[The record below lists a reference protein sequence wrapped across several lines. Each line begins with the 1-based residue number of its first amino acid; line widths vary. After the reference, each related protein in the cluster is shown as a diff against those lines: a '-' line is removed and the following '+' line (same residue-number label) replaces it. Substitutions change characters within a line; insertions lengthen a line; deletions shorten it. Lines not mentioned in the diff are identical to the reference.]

1 MSRQAG
7 SKAWAHDSK
16 QRFADGH
23 AKPPSTIPR
32 MSDRLSALE
41 PTGDEMRELTRLAT
55 DRIV

>member
-1 MSRQAG
+1 
-7 SKAWAHDSK
+7 
-16 QRFADGH
+16 
-23 AKPPSTIPR
+23 